1 MSAPRAL
8 ASIAIG
14 LILAAGGWFVP
25 SFLSGS
31 SRVPDDQLQEMVF
44 VDPKSGEAFLLP
56 AREAI
61 EFHPETGEQSLV
73 PALYCS
79 KCQAW
84 KAVGSMEN
92 LQINPS
98 ARMCPVHRIPLIQD
112 GPLPD
117 NP

>member
-1 MSAPRAL
+1 MPTSRVLGIVAVA
-8 ASIAIG
+8 
-14 LILAAGGWFVP
+14 LILVAGGWFVP

-44 VDPKSGEAFLLP
+44 VDPKSGEVFLLP

-61 EFHPETGEQSLV
+61 EFHPETGDQSLV

-84 KAVGSMEN
+84 KPVGSMET
-92 LQINPS
+92 LQNNPS
-98 ARMCPVHRIPLIQD
+98 ARMCPVHRIPLIHD

-117 NP
+117 SP